1 MLNIRHKR
9 VQNAPTVSNRQPE
22 KWFRRLLWVVALI
35 FAGFLIGLGGK
46 IVADLPFIKPE
57 ETSIADYVADR
68 PTYDKLKQDL
78 QTRQEDESK
87 LDQELNTAE
96 LNL

>member
-1 MLNIRHKR
+1 MLNIRRKG
-9 VQNAPTVSNRQPE
+9 VKQTPTASNRQPE

-57 ETSIADYVADR
+57 ETSIA
-68 PTYDKLKQDL
+68 
-78 QTRQEDESK
+78 E
-87 LDQELNTAE
+87 NI
-96 LNL
+96 